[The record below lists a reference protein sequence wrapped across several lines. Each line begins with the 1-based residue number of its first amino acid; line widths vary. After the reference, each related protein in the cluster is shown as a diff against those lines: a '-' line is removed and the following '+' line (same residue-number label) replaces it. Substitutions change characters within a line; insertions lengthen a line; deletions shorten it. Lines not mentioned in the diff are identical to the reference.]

1 MALIQ
6 IEEEIFKDMLDRVAY
21 LHKLYIKLYES
32 LRNKGIG
39 DWLTMEQVCDILNVS
54 DTKVRS
60 LKKGGRIGFIKC
72 GKTLRFDAEDV
83 FSLLTHIDR
92 KADG

>member
-6 IEEEIFKDMLDRVAY
+6 IEEEILKDMLDRVAY

>member
-1 MALIQ
+1 MHRNFGLSLIYSMYQ
-6 IEEEIFKDMLDRVAY
+6 
-21 LHKLYIKLYES
+21 
-32 LRNKGIG
+32 
-39 DWLTMEQVCDILNVS
+39 TQ
-54 DTKVRS
+54 KVRS

-72 GKTLRFDAEDV
+72 GKTLRFDAGDV